1 MKPRIKQAF
10 LTVRLLVGIA
20 ALWVA
25 SITWNVFNG
34 IEIPSSLPPQADIST
49 IAAVS
54 QVIPVQTLNNFS
66 SYPSDD
72 DSFPSEGDFNESSS
86 SSDLYTPTHSSANNA
101 TKPHLVI
108 HIGPEKTASTTLQK
122 DFFYKFR
129 KHTFKADNY
138 IYLGRYTFLRALQ
151 EVLLYCP
158 YKLREKPKHPCY
170 QRFLRLLDDERWRGK
185 NILLSEEVYSKAIW
199 DLEAVERVQQDFLP
213 FLQERWDVSVV
224 AVYRRFHEWLIS
236 ARKQR
241 DYELRERQLWP
252 HEGGEALD
260 SWNEVRLLRKHE
272 RFGLR
277 SHYLPDDLAQWYDL
291 NVTVTVLNMH
301 HPTQKITEQFVC
313 DAMPHATRSCEYY
326 RTQGREIHANA
337 RSGLEYFFDNI
348 VYAAAEKGILDTN
361 NVMRHDIVANLTTMN
376 MTITNMPL
384 ICPSV
389 EDLEEL
395 LQESIHWEQYYAPE
409 FADIGAVKDSFE
421 KLVQSNQF
429 CRVDTDRMLEGM
441 TKWSDVL
448 KRLGDDFVTAF
459 A

>member
-1 MKPRIKQAF
+1 M
-10 LTVRLLVGIA
+10 
-20 ALWVA
+20 
-25 SITWNVFNG
+25 
-34 IEIPSSLPPQADIST
+34 
-49 IAAVS
+49 
-54 QVIPVQTLNNFS
+54 IPVQTLKNS
-66 SYPSDD
+66 SIYPSDD
-72 DSFPSEGDFNESSS
+72 DSFPSEGDYNESSS
-86 SSDLYTPTHSSANNA
+86 SSDLPLYTTIHNTTTTYA

-199 DLEAVERVQQDFLP
+199 DLEAVERVQQDFMP

-260 SWNEVRLLRKHE
+260 SWNEVMLLRKHE

-291 NVTVTVLNMH
+291 NVSVTVLNMH

-313 DAMPHATRSCEYY
+313 DALPHATTSCEYY

-348 VYAAAEKGILDTN
+348 VYAAAEKGIFDTT
-361 NVMRHDIVANLTTMN
+361 NVMRHDIVYNLTNLN

-384 ICPSV
+384 ICPSAK
-389 EDLEEL
+389 ELEEL

-409 FADIGAVKDSFE
+409 YADIDAVKASFE

-429 CRVDTDRMLEGM
+429 CRVDTDRLLEGM
-441 TKWSDVL
+441 TDWSDVL
-448 KRLGDDFVTAF
+448 KRLGNEFVTGF